1 MRSSPSRIVGQL
13 GSDMHS
19 LAFLALNFQM
29 EVGIVTIL
37 WLNLAGGACAYGCLC
52 LNFERKLSW
61 ILSVANIPNNSG
73 LGLYTCDSGLW
84 HLGSRD

>member
-1 MRSSPSRIVGQL
+1 
-13 GSDMHS
+13 
-19 LAFLALNFQM
+19 M